1 MRFRGADR
9 PIPFHNEVYLMED
22 LRMKRILLKWFAI
35 LLCLVFEV
43 AACGPR
49 GYNKYSNEFYS
60 QGLVWFDQA
69 EYDRAIESFTKVLE
83 MAPYGEENYKVYY
96 NRGMA
101 YLKNRDY
108 EKAIYD
114 FTKTIEMAPEK
125 DKEIAY
131 FSFKSRGDAWQGK
144 KEYPNAIQDYSKAL
158 QLFPQHEAVKHVY
171 QGRAWASL
179 NMEKYDEAIAD
190 FTAALS
196 IDGKLAHS
204 YYGRGLAWL
213 KKGDPQQAMLDAKE
227 AVKLKSDNK
236 DYDDL
241 IFEIRSS
248 AKNK

>member
-1 MRFRGADR
+1 
-9 PIPFHNEVYLMED
+9 MED
-22 LRMKRILLKWFAI
+22 LRMKRIIFGWFPI
-35 LLCLVFEV
+35 LLCLAFAVG
-43 AACGPR
+43 ACASR
-49 GYNKYSNEFYS
+49 GYNKYSNEFYA
-60 QGLVWFDQA
+60 QGLVWFGQA

-114 FTKTIEMAPEK
+114 FTKTIEMAPQ
-125 DKEIAY
+125 KEREIVY

-144 KEYPNAIQDYSKAL
+144 KEYPNAIKDYSEAI
-158 QLFPQHEAVKHVY
+158 QLFPQHEGVKHVHE
-171 QGRAWASL
+171 GRAWAAL
-179 NMEKYDEAIAD
+179 NMEKYDDAIAD

-196 IDGKLAHS
+196 IDGRMANA
-204 YYGRGLAWL
+204 YYGRGLAWH
-213 KKGDPQQAMLDAKE
+213 KKGDPQRAMQDAKE

-241 IFEIRSS
+241 VFEIRSS
-248 AKNK
+248 MKNK